1 MGGGAEDVGTAVG
14 DGPSKGIG
22 SVEKSGFVKDNCE
35 LNCKY
40 LNNLL
45 PEWKKHG
52 TLMRQTKNLMGINTD
67 VLINIMKQNQ
77 GEVNQLIGVKTK
89 EVIVS
94 DLLALV
100 VEKKKA
106 SKGKEKIVVESHAES
121 DAKEEMD
128 TTHGPNMHTPYVLYF
143 DLS

>member
-1 MGGGAEDVGTAVG
+1 
-14 DGPSKGIG
+14 
-22 SVEKSGFVKDNCE
+22 
-35 LNCKY
+35 
-40 LNNLL
+40 
-45 PEWKKHG
+45 
-52 TLMRQTKNLMGINTD
+52 
-67 VLINIMKQNQ
+67 MKQNQ

-128 TTHGPNMHTPYVLYF
+128 TTHGPNMHTP
-143 DLS
+143 